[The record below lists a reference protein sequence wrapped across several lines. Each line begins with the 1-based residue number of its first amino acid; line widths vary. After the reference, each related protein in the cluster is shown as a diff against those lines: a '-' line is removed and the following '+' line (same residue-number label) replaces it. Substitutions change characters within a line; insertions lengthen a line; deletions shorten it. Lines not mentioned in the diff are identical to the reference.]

1 MATPT
6 NLPATQTVGGIAT
19 STWAND
25 IRGAFRVLQVVN
37 ATSSTAWTNNTST
50 YSDITGLSATITP
63 QATSSKVLV
72 VINIQGA
79 GKTNNTNFDL
89 RVRRGTTTIQN
100 SLGNFGTGSNLNQNG
115 GITLIWL
122 DSPATTASR
131 TYTVQGASS
140 ANIASVVA
148 QLLGSSDSS
157 ITLFEIS
164 A

>member
-6 NLPATQTVGGIAT
+6 NLPATQTVGGTAT

-50 YSDITGLSATITP
+50 YSDITGLSASITP
-63 QATSSKVLV
+63 QSTSNKVLV

-79 GKTNNTNFDL
+79 GKTNNTNLDL

>member
-6 NLPATQTVGGIAT
+6 NLPATQTVGGNAT

-25 IRGAFRVLQVVN
+25 IRGAFRVLQVIN
-37 ATSSTAWTNNTST
+37 ATSSTAWSNSTST
-50 YSDITGLSATITP
+50 YSDITGITATITP
-63 QATSSKVLV
+63 QATGNKVLV
-72 VINIQGA
+72 IVNIQGA
-79 GKTNNTNFDL
+79 AKTNNTNLDIRL
-89 RVRRGTTTIQN
+89 RRGTTTIQN

-115 GITLIWL
+115 GITLVWL
-122 DSPATTASR
+122 DSPATTAAR

-140 ANIASVVA
+140 ANIASVSA
-148 QLLGSSDSS
+148 QLLSASDSS